1 MTQDCE
7 IQAKID
13 TKRAGLLA
21 HRFELDRRNALA
33 HAIVATIREPLIVLD
48 GDLRVVA
55 ASGSFYR
62 LFQLEAEATQGC
74 LFHELSGGQLS
85 LLGLRQLLQDVI
97 RHNTAIEGYEV
108 EIDLPDAGPRRMLL
122 NARLVLEQ
130 KRSHPALLVALQDVT
145 ARHEVDRLKDLLL
158 QQQKTLVLEIQH
170 RVANSLQII
179 ASILLLKM
187 RTVTSDEAR
196 LHLRDAHQ
204 RVIAVATVQQQL
216 CELDFGGRI
225 EIGPY
230 LNRLCESLAKSMIPS
245 ERGLT
250 VRSVT
255 TQSTTLSSDAVSLG
269 LIVTELVINALK
281 HGFPDGRD
289 GHIDLNFEDSHAGWR
304 LSVSDNGVGRHLE
317 QGRIGR
323 VGLGTSIVE
332 ALARQ
337 LDARI
342 ELSDEAPGTR
352 VSIIHDA

>member
-1 MTQDCE
+1 MTQNGE
-7 IQAKID
+7 MQTRID
-13 TKRAGLLA
+13 TKRAGVLA

-62 LFQLEAEATQGC
+62 LFQLEAETTQGC

-85 LLGLRQLLQDVI
+85 LPGLHQLLEDVI
-97 RHNTAIEGYEV
+97 RHNMVVEGYEI
-108 EIDLPDAGPRRMLL
+108 EIDLPDAGRRCMLL

-130 KRSHPALLVALQDVT
+130 EESHPALLVALQDVT
-145 ARHEVDRLKDLLL
+145 ARHEADRLKDLLL
-158 QQQKTLVLEIQH
+158 QQQKTLLLETQH

-179 ASILLLKM
+179 ASILLLKL

-196 LHLRDAHQ
+196 LHLLDAHQ

-216 CELDFGGRI
+216 REVDFGGRI

-230 LNRLCESLAKSMIPS
+230 LARLCESLAKSMIPG

-250 VRSVT
+250 VRSVAT
-255 TQSTTLSSDAVSLG
+255 GNTTLSGDAVSLG

-289 GHIDLNFEDSHAGWR
+289 GQIDVAFDGNETGWR
-304 LSVSDNGVGRHLE
+304 LSISDNGVGRHPE
-317 QGRIGR
+317 QGRIAR

-352 VSIIHDA
+352 VSIVHGA